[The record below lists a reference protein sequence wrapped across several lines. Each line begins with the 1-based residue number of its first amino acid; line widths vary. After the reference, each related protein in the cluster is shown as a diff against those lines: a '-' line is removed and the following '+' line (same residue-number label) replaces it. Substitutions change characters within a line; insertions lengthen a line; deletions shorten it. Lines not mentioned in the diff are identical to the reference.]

1 MDTNR
6 RNRKISKVPEE
17 ISVPKSDNDTEI
29 NDENVLKSSLV
40 DNTEEDP
47 PLEEPSDSTKNDIED
62 NSSLDPQNVES
73 FPSKS
78 ESEANI

>member
-6 RNRKISKVPEE
+6 RNRKISKVPED
-17 ISVPKSDNDTEI
+17 ISVSKSDNDTEP
-29 NDENVLKSSLV
+29 NDENVLKSSFV
-40 DNTEEDP
+40 DKTEEDAP
-47 PLEEPSDSTKNDIED
+47 SEEPSDSTKNDIED

-73 FPSKS
+73 FQSKS